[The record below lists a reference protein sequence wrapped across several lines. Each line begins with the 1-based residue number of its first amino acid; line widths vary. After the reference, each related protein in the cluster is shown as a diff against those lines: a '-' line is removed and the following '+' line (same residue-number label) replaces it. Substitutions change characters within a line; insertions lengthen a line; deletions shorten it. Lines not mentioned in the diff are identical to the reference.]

1 MHTDLALWMM
11 GDLLWNAAL
20 ISAPLLGFTLLVGVL
35 VSLLQ
40 AVTQVQ
46 EMSLSFVP
54 KLIVSVL
61 VLVAFGPWMLHK
73 LLSYAAGLISN
84 IPSYI

>member
-1 MHTDLALWMM
+1 MHTDLALWIM
-11 GDLLWNAAL
+11 GDMLWNAAL
-20 ISAPLLGFTLLVGVL
+20 ISAPMLGFTLLVGVV

-54 KLIVSVL
+54 KLVVSVL
-61 VLVAFGPWMLHK
+61 VMVAFGPWMLHK
-73 LLSYAAGLISN
+73 LLAYAAGLIAN
-84 IPSYI
+84 IPSYV